1 VVLAASI
8 AATVATAA
16 WLNRRARWHADDTAA
31 FLLIVASVFG
41 WLLWIARP
49 ALVPLGHGP
58 DLTHHLLL
66 VDFIE
71 RRWQLPHDPAVEGY
85 LGEFFH
91 YTPGAHLLA
100 SLAGAWVGNGG
111 FRAAHPVLAASVA
124 LKAGFV
130 FLIARRAGVTV
141 PMALAAVFLAYA
153 PQAYVFGSFT
163 HDFFFAQVT
172 AELFAVALWWAV
184 TAWDSGVQ
192 IEALVLTAIA
202 GAGTFLTWPIW
213 IGPLLLML
221 AVVVFWRESIP
232 MRDRAAGLAIGAGP
246 VAVVAAIYVA
256 GRIGWLSIVRTTGGV
271 TWPTPSATGWLFPLL
286 VLPGVI
292 VAQRQRGARTTVI
305 LLAAIAAQ
313 AAALYA
319 LAKDTP
325 YMALKMMYLA
335 VYPLAVCGAIALAEG
350 SAKAGHDVRA
360 VRGGRLQ
367 ADLGGAQTWTAW
379 LVAGILIGVVGR
391 DVVRTPPDTPVV
403 SVPLY
408 RAGEWARAHVPP
420 ACVEYLVGNPDTAY
434 WLHLAV
440 LGNPRAA
447 ARTADVETFD
457 ERHALIRWIDPGGFP
472 YAIADLRTVPRD
484 VRDASEVL
492 AQFDAAAVLGRRGGR
507 HRCD

>member
-1 VVLAASI
+1 MVLAATV
-8 AATVATAA
+8 AATVATGA
-16 WLNRRARWHADDTAA
+16 WLNRRARWHAGEAA
-31 FLLIVASVFG
+31 AVLVLVASGCG

-49 ALVPLGHGP
+49 TFVPLGHGP

-66 VDFIE
+66 VDFIG
-71 RRWQLPHDPAVEGY
+71 RHWQLPHDPAVEGY

-100 SLAGAWVGNGG
+100 ALAGAWVGIGG

-130 FLIARRAGVTV
+130 FLVARRAGLSV
-141 PMALAAVFLAYA
+141 PIALAAVFLSLA

-184 TAWDSGVQ
+184 TAWDSGAG
-192 IEALVLTAIA
+192 IEAIVLTAIA
-202 GAGTFLTWPIW
+202 GIGTFLTWPIW

-221 AVVVFWRESIP
+221 AVVVFRRVSIP
-232 MRDRAAGLAIGAGP
+232 IRDRTAALAIAVGP
-246 VAVVAAIYVA
+246 VAAVGAIYVA

-271 TWPTPSATGWLFPLL
+271 TWPVPSSTGWLFPLL
-286 VLPGVI
+286 ALPGV
-292 VAQRQRGARTTVI
+292 VLAARQRRARTTIV

-313 AAALYA
+313 AAVLFAV
-319 LAKDTP
+319 AKDTP
-325 YMALKMMYLA
+325 YMALKMLYLA
-335 VYPLAVCGAIALAEG
+335 VYPLAVCGGIALEEG
-350 SAKAGHDVRA
+350 IA
-360 VRGGRLQ
+360 RGVRLQ
-367 ADLGGAQTWTAW
+367 ADW
-379 LVAGILIGVVGR
+379 LLAALLIAVVGR
-391 DVVRTPPDTPVV
+391 GIVRTPRDAPVV
-403 SVPLY
+403 SLPLY

-420 ACVEYLVGNPDTAY
+420 ACVEYLVGHPDTAY

-440 LGNPRAA
+440 LGNPRAS

-472 YAIADLRTVPRD
+472 YAIADLGTVPRD
-484 VRDASEVL
+484 VRDASDVL
-492 AQFDAAAVLGRRGGR
+492 VQFDAAAVLGRRGVR
-507 HRCD
+507 HHCD